1 MNRLLLTSGGLVLAM
16 AMPTL
21 AQAQSSSISVGVS
34 GGTLGIGPEVGVR
47 LSPTLSVRGS
57 ATFLGFSHSV
67 DGDEIEYDGDLKLA
81 SVGAALNLH
90 PFENGFRVSAGARY
104 NKNKVKLKAT
114 PSSSKSVEIGGATYA
129 GSQIGTLHGAV
140 RVKEFA
146 PTLTLGYGSG
156 LTKGVTFGI
165 DAGVMFE
172 GKPRI
177 RNLRAS
183 GPIASDPSFQSALA
197 REEQDIRDDVE
208 KYDIFPIVQLSLGYA
223 F

>member
-1 MNRLLLTSGGLVLAM
+1 MKYILLGLPAFALVM
-16 AMPTL
+16 ATPAS
-21 AQAQSSSISVGVS
+21 AQDQASTFSVAVS
-34 GGTLGIGPEVGVR
+34 GGTLGIGPEVTTR
-47 LSPTLSVRGS
+47 ISPLLGVRGS
-57 ATFLGFSHSV
+57 ATFLSFSHSV
-67 DGDEIEYDGDLKLA
+67 DGDEIEYDGDLKLG
-81 SVGAALNLH
+81 SVGAALDLH
-90 PFENGFRVSAGARY
+90 PFANGFRVSAGARY

-114 PSSSKSVEIGGATYA
+114 PGSAETVEIGGTTYA
-129 GSQIGTLHGAV
+129 GSQIGTLNGSV

-156 LTKGVTFGI
+156 LTRGVTFGI

-177 RNLRAS
+177 RNLRAN

-208 KYDIFPIVQLSLGYA
+208 KYDIFPIVQLSIGYA

>member
-1 MNRLLLTSGGLVLAM
+1 MKHSLLALPALALGI
-16 AMPTL
+16 ATPAL
-21 AQAQSSSISVGVS
+21 AQDQSSTFSVGVS
-34 GGTLGIGPEVGVR
+34 GGTLGIGPEVTAR
-47 LSPTLSVRGS
+47 ISPLLGVRGS
-57 ATFLGFSHSV
+57 ATFLSFSHSV
-67 DGDEIEYDGDLKLA
+67 DGDELEYDGDLKLA
-81 SVGAALNLH
+81 SVGAALDLH

-104 NKNKVKLKAT
+104 NKNKVKLKGT
-114 PSSSKSVEIGGATYA
+114 PDSNQTVEIGGTRYT
-129 GSQIGTLHGAV
+129 GSQIGTLNGSV

-156 LTKGVTFGI
+156 LTKGFTFGI

-177 RNLRAS
+177 RNLRAN
-183 GPIASDPSFQSALA
+183 GPIASNPSFQEALA

-208 KYDIFPIVQLSLGYA
+208 KYDIFPIVQLSIGYA

>member
-1 MNRLLLTSGGLVLAM
+1 MNRLLLTIGALTLA
-16 AMPTL
+16 ATTPAL
-21 AQAQSSSISVGVS
+21 AQAQTSSFSVGVS
-34 GGTLGIGPEVGVR
+34 GGTLGIGPEVTAR
-47 LSPTLSVRGS
+47 ISPLLGVRGS

-67 DGDEIEYDGDLKLA
+67 DGDDIEYDGDLKLS
-81 SVGAALNLH
+81 SVGAAVDLH
-90 PFENGFRVSAGARY
+90 PFENGFRISTGARY
-104 NKNKVKLKAT
+104 NRNRVKLKAT
-114 PSSSKSVEIGGATYA
+114 PGSAESVEIGGSTYT
-129 GSQIGTLHGAV
+129 GSQIGTLNGTV
-140 RVKEFA
+140 KVKEFA

-156 LTKGVTFGI
+156 LTRGVTFGI

-183 GPIASDPSFQSALA
+183 GPISSDPSFQSALA